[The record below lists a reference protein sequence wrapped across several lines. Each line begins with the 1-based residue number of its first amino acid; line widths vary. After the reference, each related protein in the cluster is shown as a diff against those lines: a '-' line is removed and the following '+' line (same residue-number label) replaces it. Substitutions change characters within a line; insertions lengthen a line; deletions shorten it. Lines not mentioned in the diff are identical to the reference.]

1 MSVMTVQEKCDE
13 KGFGAASGHRKVTCR
28 QFGTGPPSAIAQGRL
43 SRKAREGAH
52 PQLFRVSVENKPAL
66 YFQR

>member
-1 MSVMTVQEKCDE
+1 M
-13 KGFGAASGHRKVTCR
+13 
-28 QFGTGPPSAIAQGRL
+28 GTAMLRVGSAPLRLSPSASLGASAKQGRL

-66 YFQR
+66 YFPR